1 MDEAFRRVLLV
12 DDFPELLSAMT
23 AVVQAWGHTVR
34 CAPDGEHAL
43 AIALSWQPDVVC
55 LDLAMP
61 RMNGLE
67 VARRIV
73 AAFGDRRPLLVAI
86 TGLSGD
92 ADRELAAAAGFDRF
106 LVKPHHLDALC
117 EILGEQ
123 PRPAAVAPPASAK
136 LPTARR

>member
-1 MDEAFRRVLLV
+1 MMDEAFRRVLIV

-23 AVVQAWGHTVR
+23 AVVDAWGHTVR

-73 AAFGDRRPLLVAI
+73 AASGDRRPLLVAI

-106 LVKPHHLDALC
+106 LVKPHLDALR
-117 EILGEQ
+117 EILGE
-123 PRPAAVAPPASAK
+123 RPLPAGAAPPASVK
-136 LPTARR
+136 LPAARR